1 MRKIL
6 TSSILA
12 LALSAIPAVAQ
23 SHATVSSMQQALKDK
38 GVDPGPVD
46 GINGPL
52 TKAALKKYQDQQNLN
67 EDGKLG
73 PKTMDAL
80 GIKQASPKTD
90 FKASGENIKN
100 GYSAG
105 GSKIATGTKE
115 AGSDLKHGEVGDSAV
130 NFGKGIGKGVAK
142 MGESTGHAAKNIGK
156 GVKNAVMPDDKKT
169 TAEKPQF

>member
-12 LALSAIPAVAQ
+12 LALSAIPALAQ
-23 SHATVSSMQQALKDK
+23 NHATVSSMQQALKDK

-80 GIKQASPKTD
+80 GIKPAPAKTQL
-90 FKASGENIKN
+90 KASGENIKN
-100 GYSAG
+100 GYSDG
-105 GSKIATGTKE
+105 GSKIAAGTKA
-115 AGSDLKHGEVGDSAV
+115 AGSDIKHGAV
-130 NFGKGIGKGVAK
+130 VDGAAEFGKGVGKGVAK
-142 MGESTGHAAKNIGK
+142 MGVGTGHA
-156 GVKNAVMPDDKKT
+156 VKNLGKSVKTAVTPDDKKT
-169 TAEKPQF
+169 TADKP